1 MDRIA
6 IAAALWLLPVPLCAQ
21 WLNLPTPG
29 IPRTADGKPNLTAP
43 APRTPDGKPDLSGM
57 WQPEV
62 NPYRFD
68 VIQDLKDE
76 GIFRPEAE
84 AVFLKR
90 VADFR
95 RDDPVTNCLPGG
107 PSEMLNT
114 TYRIIQSP
122 TVVAVLYESGTGRYR
137 QIYMDGRKLPK
148 DPNPTWLGY
157 SVGHW
162 EGDTLVVESAGFND
176 RSWLDR
182 AGHPHSENLRV
193 TERFRRVDFGH
204 MQFQITY
211 DDPETLTKPL
221 SFSLAVNYAAD
232 TDMLENVCNESDRN
246 KVHMVATA
254 NTGVQL
260 SSAVLAKYAGRYE
273 FREGSRV
280 VAGFMG
286 MTQNVTLING
296 RLYLNALPL
305 IPQSETKFEST
316 GAAAEFLLGR
326 KRQGDAFGVGSDRRR
341 RDIRSQ
347 TLRRSIFP
355 LEGCGSAKTYMA
367 LPPLCVSAS
376 GVRPTAEGSDRAAAG
391 RDGDVLAAVDRIRHG
406 AADDL

>member
-1 MDRIA
+1 M
-6 IAAALWLLPVPLCAQ
+6 
-21 WLNLPTPG
+21 
-29 IPRTADGKPNLTAP
+29 
-43 APRTPDGKPDLSGM
+43 
-57 WQPEV
+57 
-62 NPYRFD
+62 
-68 VIQDLKDE
+68 
-76 GIFRPEAE
+76 
-84 AVFLKR
+84 
-90 VADFR
+90 
-95 RDDPVTNCLPGG
+95 
-107 PSEMLNT
+107 
-114 TYRIIQSP
+114 YRIIQSP

-176 RSWLDR
+176 RTWLDR

-232 TDMLENVCNESDRN
+232 TDMLENVCNETNRD
-246 KVHMVATA
+246 KVHMVGTA

-273 FREGSRV
+273 FREGSRT

-286 MTQNVTLING
+286 MTQNVTPDQWP
-296 RLYLNALPL
+296 ALL
-305 IPQSETKFEST
+305 ECSSSHSAI
-316 GAAAEFLLGR
+316 
-326 KRQGDAFGVGSDRRR
+326 GDEV
-341 RDIRSQ
+341 
-347 TLRRSIFP
+347 
-355 LEGCGSAKTYMA
+355 
-367 LPPLCVSAS
+367 
-376 GVRPTAEGSDRAAAG
+376 
-391 RDGDVLAAVDRIRHG
+391 
-406 AADDL
+406 

>member
-6 IAAALWLLPVPLCAQ
+6 IAAAVWLLPIPLCAQ
-21 WLNLPTPG
+21 WLDLRTPG

-62 NPYRFD
+62 NAYRFN

-76 GIFRPEAE
+76 SIFRPEAE
-84 AVFLKR
+84 AVFQKR
-90 VADFR
+90 VADFHR
-95 RDDPVTNCLPGG
+95 TDPVTNCLPGG

-122 TVVAVLYESGTGRYR
+122 AVVAVLYESGTGRFR

-162 EGDTLVVESAGFND
+162 EGDTLVVESVGFND

-182 AGHPHSENLRV
+182 AGHPHSEKLRV
-193 TERFRRVDFGH
+193 TERIRRVDFGH

-232 TDMLENVCNESDRN
+232 TDLLENVCNESDW
-246 KVHMVATA
+246 KVHMVGSA
-254 NTGVQL
+254 NTGVPL

-273 FREGSRV
+273 FREGSRQV
-280 VAGFMG
+280 GAFMG
-286 MTQNVTLING
+286 MTQNVTLIDG
-296 RLYLNALPL
+296 HLFLNALPL
-305 IPQSETKFEST
+305 IPQSETRFEST
-316 GAAAEFLLGR
+316 G
-326 KRQGDAFGVGSDRRR
+326 GDA
-341 RDIRSQ
+341 
-347 TLRRSIFP
+347 
-355 LEGCGSAKTYMA
+355 
-367 LPPLCVSAS
+367 
-376 GVRPTAEGSDRAAAG
+376 
-391 RDGDVLAAVDRIRHG
+391 
-406 AADDL
+406 

>member
-6 IAAALWLLPVPLCAQ
+6 IAAALWMLSMPLCAQ
-21 WLNLPTPG
+21 WLDFRTPG
-29 IPRTADGKPNLTAP
+29 IPRAADGKPNLTAA

-57 WQPEV
+57 WRPEV
-62 NPYRFD
+62 NAYRFD

-84 AVFLKR
+84 ALFLKR

-114 TYRIIQSP
+114 MYRIIQSP
-122 TVVAVLYESGTGRYR
+122 TVVAVLYEGGMGRYR

-162 EGDTLVVESAGFND
+162 DGDTLVVESAGFND
-176 RSWLDR
+176 RTWLDR

-193 TERFRRVDFGH
+193 TERLRRVDFGH
-204 MQFQITY
+204 MQMQITY
-211 DDPETLTKPL
+211 DDPETLSRPL
-221 SFSLAVNYAAD
+221 TFSLAVNYAAD

-246 KVHMVATA
+246 KIHMVSKA

-260 SSAVLAKYAGRYE
+260 SPAVLAKYAGTYE

-286 MTQNVTLING
+286 MTQNVTLTNG

-305 IPQSETKFEST
+305 IPQSETRFEST
-316 GAAAEFLLGR
+316 GAVAEFLL
-326 KRQGDAFGVGSDRRR
+326 DANGKVTRLVLG
-341 RDIRSQ
+341 Q
-347 TLRRSIFP
+347 T
-355 LEGCGSAKTYMA
+355 E
-367 LPPLCVSAS
+367 
-376 GVRPTAEGSDRAAAG
+376 
-391 RDGDVLAAVDRIRHG
+391 G
-406 AADDL
+406 AARYAPKP

>member
-6 IAAALWLLPVPLCAQ
+6 ITAALCLLPVPLCAQ

-62 NPYRFD
+62 NAYRFN

-84 AVFLKR
+84 AVFQKR
-90 VADFR
+90 VADFHR
-95 RDDPVTNCLPGG
+95 TDPVTNCLPGG
-107 PSEMLNT
+107 PSEMLNAM
-114 TYRIIQSP
+114 YRIIQSP
-122 TVVAVLYESGTGRYR
+122 AVVGVLYETGTGRYR
-137 QIYMDGRKLPK
+137 QIYVDGRKLPK

-176 RSWLDR
+176 RTWLDR

-193 TERFRRVDFGH
+193 TERFRRADFGH

-211 DDPETLTKPL
+211 DDPETLTKRL

-232 TDMLENVCNESDRN
+232 TDMLENVCNESDR
-246 KVHMVATA
+246 KVHLVGSA
-254 NTGVQL
+254 NAGVPV
-260 SSAVLAKYAGRYE
+260 SPAVLAKYTGRYE

-286 MTQNVTLING
+286 MNQNITLVNG

-316 GAAAEFLLGR
+316 GSAAEFFTDANGKVTRLVLG
-326 KRQGDAFGVGSDRRR
+326 
-341 RDIRSQ
+341 Q
-347 TLRRSIFP
+347 T
-355 LEGCGSAKTYMA
+355 E
-367 LPPLCVSAS
+367 
-376 GVRPTAEGSDRAAAG
+376 
-391 RDGDVLAAVDRIRHG
+391 G
-406 AADDL
+406 AAIYERKP